1 MIRTLLKPFSF
12 VPALLLMYMIYS
24 FSAQPGEVSSQ
35 LSYKVSYKIVETVD
49 QTLNAGMADWEIETW
64 VYRIHGLVRKLAHM
78 TEYFALA
85 VAVSFPLYVY
95 GVHGIWLMLLAGFI
109 CVGFACGDEYH
120 QSFVEGRG
128 PSVRDVAIDS
138 FGVFWGIILV
148 RIVGWTG
155 RKTIFRPRKKKK
167 KKEAEPQMQARS
179 GQAWQEPRMQARSG
193 QMWQEPRMQGQM
205 PPVQRSRQGYAGQG
219 YTGSAPQ
226 SGQPQGYAGQH
237 WQQAQPM
244 QDYDNPAPQNEQSQA
259 QQSWQQAQQTQDRQV
274 QEYAR
279 QNQQQ
284 MQPTQ
289 DGQVREYARQNQQQM
304 QPTQDHDG
312 FAPENVQQP
321 TGYPEYVRQ
330 KVRMHE
336 TSPIQSTDET
346 FQPQT
351 QASQTDYQPQQT
363 QASQTDY
370 QPQQTQA
377 SQTDYSPHMPFS
389 DAQDSRSV
397 EEQGIPVNVPYRPY
411 TRSYQYDDQIPESRN
426 K

>member
-1 MIRTLLKPFSF
+1 MVRTLLKPLSF

-49 QTLNAGMADWEIETW
+49 QALNADMADWEIDTW

-78 TEYFALA
+78 AEYFALA

-167 KKEAEPQMQARS
+167 KSAKPQAQVRQEQMRYEPQMQTRQEQMRYEPQAQVRQEQMHYEPQMQAR
-179 GQAWQEPRMQARSG
+179 QEQMHYEPQMLEQMQAE
-193 QMWQEPRMQGQM
+193 QMQTRYEPQMQTQRRYTEPLQEDIQETQTWQHSESTVPM
-205 PPVQRSRQGYAGQG
+205 PHRAQAAQKWQQQKE
-219 YTGSAPQ
+219 APQ
-226 SGQPQGYAGQH
+226 NDVVRRPHPSPYR
-237 WQQAQPM
+237 QPM
-244 QDYDNPAPQNEQSQA
+244 QEA
-259 QQSWQQAQQTQDRQV
+259 QD
-274 QEYAR
+274 
-279 QNQQQ
+279 
-284 MQPTQ
+284 
-289 DGQVREYARQNQQQM
+289 
-304 QPTQDHDG
+304 
-312 FAPENVQQP
+312 
-321 TGYPEYVRQ
+321 
-330 KVRMHE
+330 E
-336 TSPIQSTDET
+336 TS
-346 FQPQT
+346 
-351 QASQTDYQPQQT
+351 YQPYT
-363 QASQTDY
+363 QSYYRAEM
-370 QPQQTQA
+370 
-377 SQTDYSPHMPFS
+377 PHTPSS
-389 DAQDSRSV
+389 D
-397 EEQGIPVNVPYRPY
+397 E
-411 TRSYQYDDQIPESRN
+411 

>member
-49 QTLNAGMADWEIETW
+49 QTLNADMADWEIDTW

-95 GVHGIWLMLLAGFI
+95 GVHGIWLMLLAGII

-167 KKEAEPQMQARS
+167 QKETRKQTHCEQT
-179 GQAWQEPRMQARSG
+179 WQEPQRYAYSEQTRQEPQRYAYSN
-193 QMWQEPRMQGQM
+193 QTWQEPQQQRYVEPMQ
-205 PPVQRSRQGYAGQG
+205 RDIYAQAQSTPG
-219 YTGSAPQ
+219 AP
-226 SGQPQGYAGQH
+226 PQGYPDP
-237 WQQAQPM
+237 AQRNA
-244 QDYDNPAPQNEQSQA
+244 YA
-259 QQSWQQAQQTQDRQV
+259 QQFSPRSNAQMPDDISANRPAHLSDQFSEKPHVQDAENMQNRRSRSDVVRRPHPTACHQPVQDAQA
-274 QEYAR
+274 EE
-279 QNQQQ
+279 
-284 MQPTQ
+284 M
-289 DGQVREYARQNQQQM
+289 
-304 QPTQDHDG
+304 
-312 FAPENVQQP
+312 
-321 TGYPEYVRQ
+321 
-330 KVRMHE
+330 
-336 TSPIQSTDET
+336 S
-346 FQPQT
+346 
-351 QASQTDYQPQQT
+351 YQPY
-363 QASQTDY
+363 SQSYYRAEVPHTPTDK
-370 QPQQTQA
+370 
-377 SQTDYSPHMPFS
+377 H
-389 DAQDSRSV
+389 
-397 EEQGIPVNVPYRPY
+397 
-411 TRSYQYDDQIPESRN
+411 
-426 K
+426 